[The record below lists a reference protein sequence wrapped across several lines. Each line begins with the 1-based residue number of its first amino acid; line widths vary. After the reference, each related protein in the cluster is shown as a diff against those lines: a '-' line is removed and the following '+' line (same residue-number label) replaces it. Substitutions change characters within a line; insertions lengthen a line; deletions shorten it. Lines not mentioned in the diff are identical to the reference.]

1 MAETAI
7 IPECRTAVRGML
19 VDEVVYGLTM
29 TPCSGF
35 SQPRQLGPKSLSDLR
50 TSQPHRNH
58 GARVVPGC
66 NRLWGQSPGRGRG
79 RGTGVQSL
87 NECEA
92 VLAVNIGKLGWRG
105 VMIANAKEQ

>member
-1 MAETAI
+1 
-7 IPECRTAVRGML
+7 

-58 GARVVPGC
+58 GARVTVPAIASEGKVGALRRLLWPAPISNQKSPQC
-66 NRLWGQSPGRGRG
+66 NVVLSCVVRGFG
-79 RGTGVQSL
+79 
-87 NECEA
+87 
-92 VLAVNIGKLGWRG
+92 
-105 VMIANAKEQ
+105 